1 MAGMWNDEKGGGM
14 YKANVLHLGFAFFL
28 VYTAFSGIQNL
39 SASLISPKSLGTA
52 TIGTLYVI
60 FAASCLVGP
69 AFVAR
74 VGNSKSLAFG
84 FCCMCFFCVAYVV
97 ASNDNNL
104 QTLNWPVLMLAGAAV
119 GFAASPI
126 WVAQG
131 AYITQQAKLWS
142 AACPPLDAAGNAI
155 VGAADAIPRMGDANG
170 IFWACFQAT
179 QISGNILPSV
189 MLNAGASNTAVFLVY
204 LVFAICGTLVASR
217 LRKPPAEAAELV
229 TEAPQELT
237 PVMESVTSMVGAWSN
252 PRMYSLIPIIM
263 FSGLEMGFIWGDFT
277 ANYVKPTLGKADI
290 GYVMCIFGVSDIF
303 FSFLFGKLSDM
314 PSIGRMPI
322 LALGGVAQL
331 VIMIVSLGL
340 EIPDCAS
347 AALPL
352 DPKTGL
358 NPYADDGGCLVA
370 FNGLHK
376 QYPAIFTKDYGT
388 ESSWWLKLIAM
399 AFVWSIGDA
408 AWNTQLNSIISETF
422 TDDPAPG
429 FANLKL
435 WQSLM
440 TGAAFFYAIV
450 TTGSDRLYV
459 MFAVLALG
467 GLGLLNLRYNVA
479 NKSPTLNEPLISA

>member
-1 MAGMWNDEKGGGM
+1 MAGMWNDEQGGGM

-39 SASLISPKSLGTA
+39 SASLIHPKSLGTA

-97 ASNDNNL
+97 ASNDNDL
-104 QTLNWPVLMLAGAAV
+104 QVVNWPVLMLAGAAV

-142 AACPPLDAAGNAI
+142 AASPPLDAAGNAI

-340 EIPDCAS
+340 EIPDCA
-347 AALPL
+347 ALGP
-352 DPKTGL
+352 DPTGKD
-358 NPYADDGGCLVA
+358 YDGGCLSA
-370 FNGLHK
+370 YN
-376 QYPAIFTKDYGT
+376 AIAKVSSTKDYGT

-450 TTGSDRLYV
+450 TTGTDRLYV
-459 MFAVLALG
+459 MLAVLGLG

-479 NKSPTLNEPLISA
+479 NKSPTLHEPLISA